1 MSLDTLLSRVRGSIE
16 DELATVEEETQEQVE
31 AIQRET
37 DEEIAALRREA
48 NEQTAREVERQRRRV
63 LEEARFKALQIEGSA
78 RERLVSR
85 VLEAVGEKLGEARAE
100 PEYGEILSS
109 LTQQAIEAVH
119 MEPMVVHGDRRDEE
133 LLEGLKSEPGLAD
146 IIFDLET
153 WGGVVAEGGNR
164 KAVTVDNTLESRLE
178 QARENI
184 RDWTLDWLQREEKEV
199 VG

>member
-48 NEQTAREVERQRRRV
+48 NEQIAREVERQRRRV

>member
-85 VLEAVGEKLGEARAE
+85 VLEGVREKLSEARAK

-133 LLEGLKSEPGLAD
+133 LLEGLKSEHGLAD

>member
-48 NEQTAREVERQRRRV
+48 NEQIAREVERQRRRV

-133 LLEGLKSEPGLAD
+133 LLEGLKSEHGLAD